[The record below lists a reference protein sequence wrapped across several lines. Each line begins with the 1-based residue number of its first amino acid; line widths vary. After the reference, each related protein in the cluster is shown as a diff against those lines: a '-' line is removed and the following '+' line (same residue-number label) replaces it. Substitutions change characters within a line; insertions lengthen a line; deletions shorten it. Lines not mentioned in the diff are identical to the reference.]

1 MNKNILK
8 LKTMKIN
15 YLNLNTMKTSKF
27 FLSAFFCLTLLASCS
42 DDDENPTPP
51 NEDEVITDVTLEFVN
66 TADASDTV
74 TLLSVDPDG
83 EDGPTPPEQTITGS
97 FTAGATYAAT
107 IELFNAIEGEDITEE
122 VRDDEPDEH
131 FFIYAINGLDM
142 TFTRGANDVIRADG
156 NKLGYATTWVANA
169 ASTGTITV
177 QLFHESSVV
186 DDSNEFGTQTG
197 GSTDVDITF
206 LNVAIQ

>member
-1 MNKNILK
+1 
-8 LKTMKIN
+8 MKIN
-15 YLNLNTMKTSKF
+15 YLKLNVMKTSKF
-27 FLSAFFCLTLLASCS
+27 FVSAIFCLTLLASCS
-42 DDDENPTPP
+42 DDDDGNPTPP
-51 NEDEVITDVTLEFVN
+51 NEEEVITNVTLAFEN

-83 EDGPTPPEQTITGS
+83 DDGPTAPEQTITGS

-131 FFIYAINGLDM
+131 FFVYAINGLDM
-142 TFTRGANDVIRADG
+142 TFTRGATDVVRADG
-156 NKLGYATTWVANA
+156 NKLGYATNWVANA
-169 ASTGTITV
+169 TGTGTITV
-177 QLFHESSVV
+177 QLFHESSSV
-186 DDSNEFGTQTG
+186 DDSNEFGTQSG

-206 LNVAIQ
+206 MNVVIQ

>member
-1 MNKNILK
+1 
-8 LKTMKIN
+8 
-15 YLNLNTMKTSKF
+15 MKTSKF
-27 FLSAFFCLTLLASCS
+27 FLSAFVCLSLLASCS
-42 DDDENPTPP
+42 NDDDNPTPP
-51 NEDEVITDVTLEFVN
+51 NEDEVITNVTLAFVN
-66 TADASDTV
+66 TADASDMV

-97 FTAGATYAAT
+97 FTAGATYEAT

-131 FFIYAINGLDM
+131 FFVYAINGLDM
-142 TFTRGANDVIRADG
+142 TFTRGATDVVRADG

-169 ASTGTITV
+169 TSTGTITV
-177 QLFHESSVV
+177 QLFHESSEVS
-186 DDSNEFGTQTG
+186 DSNEFGTQTG